1 MPLQTGYYVEEK
13 YCGVITILIG
23 VFVFPFVCCCPCDSR
38 QRFVPIQQPVGVQPM
53 QQMQP
58 MQPMQPMVVGG

>member
-1 MPLQTGYYVEEK
+1 MEEK

-23 VFVFPFVCCCPCDSR
+23 IFIFPFVCCCPCDSR
-38 QRFVPIQQPVGVQPM
+38 QKFVPLQQPVAVGMQPM

-58 MQPMQPMVVGG
+58 MVVGGKKTGKQTQTF